1 MNTEQAAARIPE
13 LRRELERHN
22 HLYYVVNRPEISD
35 FEFDRLMRELQDLE
49 EQFPQFGDTN
59 SPSKRVGGDI
69 TEKFEKVKHRFPM
82 LSLSNTYSREEIEQW
97 ETRVKK
103 EIQGEFQYVLELK
116 YDGVAISLTYENGE
130 LLRAVTRG
138 DGSEGEDISA
148 NVRTI
153 RSIPLRL
160 QGEGFPASF
169 DMRGEI
175 YMPLESFNRINAERI
190 DNGDEPFANPR
201 NTAAGTLKMQD
212 SKVVS
217 ERHLESFIY
226 SCISDEP
233 VSDSHFESIL
243 QARSWGFRIPPPEH
257 RYIERTRNIDGI
269 IAFIEYWQDRR
280 HKLPFEIDGV
290 VIKVDRFDLQEQ
302 LGLTA
307 KSPKWAIAYKY
318 KAETARTRLLS
329 ISYQVGRTG
338 AITPVANL
346 LPVLLAGTTVKRAS
360 LHNAEQ
366 IARLDLRIGDWVFVE
381 KGGEIIPK
389 VTGVDLDAREPGSQ
403 PLEYLSQ
410 CPECGTPLVKEEGF
424 ALHYC
429 PNDSGCPPQ
438 IKGRLE
444 HFISRKAMNIDGLGA
459 ETVDMLVEKS
469 LIADPADLY
478 ALQESDLLPLERMAK
493 KSVSNLLEGI
503 LQSRQ
508 RGFDR
513 VLFALGIRH
522 VGEVVA
528 KKLARYFGSIDRL
541 ATATKE
547 ELMQAPEVGE
557 IIAESIIEWFS
568 REKHRALVDRLRQA
582 GLQFEFAQANEGGES
597 ALLAGKTIVVS
608 GVFTYFTR
616 DGIKETIEQLG
627 GSNAAS
633 ISSKTSFVVAGE
645 NMGPAKLEKATRLG
659 VPVISEQEF
668 REMIGSL

>member
-1 MNTEQAAARIPE
+1 MNTEQAAERIRD

-49 EQFPQFGDTN
+49 ERFPELNDPN

-103 EIQGEFQYVLELK
+103 EIEGDFQFVLELK
-116 YDGVAISLTYENGE
+116 YDGVAISLTYENGQFKK
-130 LLRAVTRG
+130 AVTRG

-153 RSIPLRL
+153 RSIPLQL

-175 YMPLESFNRINAERI
+175 YMPLESFNRINAERA

-201 NTAAGTLKMQD
+201 NTAAGTLKLQD
-212 SKVVS
+212 SKVVA

-226 SCISDEP
+226 SLVSDEP
-233 VSDSHFESIL
+233 VSDSHFQSIL
-243 QARSWGFRIPPPEH
+243 KARAWGFRIPPPEH
-257 RYIERTRNIDGI
+257 RYIERTRTIDGI

-280 HKLPFEIDGV
+280 HKLPFDIDGV

-318 KAETARTRLLS
+318 KAETARTKLMS

-366 IARLDLRIGDWVFVE
+366 IARLDLRVGDWVFVE

-389 VTGVDLDAREPGSQ
+389 VTGIDLEAREPGSQ
-403 PLEYLSQ
+403 PLEYLSH
-410 CPECGTPLVKEEGF
+410 CPECGTHLVKEEGF

-429 PNDSGCPPQ
+429 PNDSGCIPQ
-438 IKGRLE
+438 IKGRIE

-459 ETVDMLVEKS
+459 ETVQLLVEKG
-469 LIADPADLY
+469 LISDPADLY
-478 ALQESDLLPLERMAK
+478 ILEDKDLLPLERMAK

-503 LQSRQ
+503 DQSKQ
-508 RGFDR
+508 KGFDR

-541 ATATKE
+541 AAAAKD
-547 ELMQAPEVGE
+547 ELMQAPEVGD
-557 IIAESIIEWFS
+557 IIADSIIDWFS
-568 REKHRALVDRLRQA
+568 REKHRVLIRRLREA
-582 GLQFEFAQANEGGES
+582 GLQFEFAQANSTGAS
-597 ALLAGKTIVVS
+597 AILAGKTIVVS

-616 DGIKETIEQLG
+616 DGIKEAIEQLG

-668 REMIGSL
+668 REMIGAS